1 MVESVYSA
9 VRTDSLYRMTKKKR
23 ELLKNSTKI
32 EEIQEKKIL
41 TEIEQLKL
49 AF

>member
-1 MVESVYSA
+1 
-9 VRTDSLYRMTKKKR
+9 MTQKKR

-32 EEIQEKKIL
+32 EEIQEKKF
-41 TEIEQLKL
+41 TEIEPLKL